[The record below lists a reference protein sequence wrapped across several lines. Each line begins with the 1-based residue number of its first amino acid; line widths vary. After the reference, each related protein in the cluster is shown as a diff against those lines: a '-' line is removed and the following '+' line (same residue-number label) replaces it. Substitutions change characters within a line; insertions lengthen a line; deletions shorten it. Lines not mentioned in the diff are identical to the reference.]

1 MHGVRHPMA
10 DYFSHSLDIL
20 TQKLTSWSDAL
31 IALLPN
37 FVLAVLIM
45 LLTYGTARIARKIT
59 EKTLSA
65 VFQAVSL
72 RTVLAGAVYY
82 GVIIM
87 GFLVALE
94 FLQLQKAVTSL
105 LAGAG
110 VIGLALSFAFQDLA
124 TNVVSGLLITVQRP
138 LVVGD
143 FVKTHDYR
151 GHVETIGLRSVTIR
165 DLDGQHVV
173 IPSKDIFQSPLLNF
187 STDNIRRVNLEVG
200 VSYASDLEQVA
211 GLVQEALTSLPTRLK
226 TKPVKVQ
233 YSGFGDSSIDFVARF
248 WVASCEEVDVLDAKS
263 AAMVAIKKSFD
274 AHDIT
279 IPFPI
284 RTLDFGIRGGERLDE
299 VLPRSEAA

>member
-1 MHGVRHPMA
+1 MA

>member
-1 MHGVRHPMA
+1 MA

-263 AAMVAIKKSFD
+263 AAMVAIKKTFD